1 MRQTVV
7 RVTQNLAFNNR
18 SVLCLKIFPLSSPG
32 TAPTRGFPGLRNQ
45 TTYTGRPGIHGD
57 NTTGAPG
64 LHTTKSEDG
73 FPGVASPA
81 VTPRSQPLSSG
92 YCDCLIL
99 LCRLNYLL
107 DCIMSPWTAWSGC
120 SVTCGLG
127 SLFRRACFTRACPVH
142 GHWSAWTEWSE
153 CDALCGGGVRQ
164 RSRTCSAPP
173 PKNGGRECEG
183 MTRQSQTCNIQ
194 PLHGG
199 WSLWSRWSP
208 CSSDCDS
215 GVQTRERLCSSPTP
229 QHRGSNCSGPHIQ
242 TKDCNSHPCSGWFI
256 PYLDCGWSSWTQ
268 WSACTRTCDVGIRRR
283 YRSGTDPPPAFG
295 GRPCKGER
303 VGVDTCSVE
312 PCLGIREPWSSW
324 SECSVTCGEGYRTR
338 TRGPIRTHGT
348 AQQFSAFDGAWSRW
362 SDWTDCSKSCG
373 GGIQSR
379 RRLCDSP
386 SPEGAGNYCEG
397 LGTEVRACNTD
408 HCPGSLEDLGS

>member
-1 MRQTVV
+1 MTSLHSQTGKEH
-7 RVTQNLAFNNR
+7 T
-18 SVLCLKIFPLSSPG
+18 VLIGCLYLFTKIAVIPYSNFIFP
-32 TAPTRGFPGLRNQ
+32 FGLC
-45 TTYTGRPGIHGD
+45 I
-57 NTTGAPG
+57 
-64 LHTTKSEDG
+64 S
-73 FPGVASPA
+73 
-81 VTPRSQPLSSG
+81 
-92 YCDCLIL
+92 
-99 LCRLNYLL
+99 YLL
-107 DCIMSPWTAWSGC
+107 FCSSAVDCIMSPWTAWSGC

-127 SLFRRACFTRACPVH
+127 SLFRQRDILRDALRLLDTVFLLPVH

-173 PKNGGRECEG
+173 PKNGGRDCEG

-194 PLHGG
+194 PCTNETG
-199 WSLWSRWSP
+199 WSLWSHWSR

-229 QHRGSNCSGPHIQ
+229 QHGGSNCSGPHIQ
-242 TKDCNSHPCSGWFI
+242 TKDCNSHPCSV
-256 PYLDCGWSSWTQ
+256 DCGWSSWTQ
-268 WSACTRTCDVGIRRR
+268 WSTCTRTCDVGIRRR
-283 YRSGTDPPPAFG
+283 YRSGTDPPPASG

-303 VGVDTCSVE
+303 VSADTCSVE
-312 PCLGIREPWSSW
+312 PCLGENNHITDGVKVMWNGCVGKVKDTGVVMCLKV
-324 SECSVTCGEGYRTR
+324 SENRGARGRSALNFLFCNGLSVV
-338 TRGPIRTHGT
+338 
-348 AQQFSAFDGAWSRW
+348 DGAWSRW

-386 SPEGAGNYCEG
+386 SPEGAGSYCEG

-408 HCPGSLEDLGS
+408 HCPGSLEELGS

>member
-1 MRQTVV
+1 ILFSHLQAT
-7 RVTQNLAFNNR
+7 
-18 SVLCLKIFPLSSPG
+18 
-32 TAPTRGFPGLRNQ
+32 
-45 TTYTGRPGIHGD
+45 
-57 NTTGAPG
+57 
-64 LHTTKSEDG
+64 HTHPFSSEDPING
-73 FPGVASPA
+73 CCYSLYCNTDSKENGLCISYLLLCSPA
-81 VTPRSQPLSSG
+81 V
-92 YCDCLIL
+92 
-99 LCRLNYLL
+99 

-127 SLFRRACFTRACPVH
+127 SLFRQRDILRDALPGGSCGGGSRLLDTVFLLPVH

-194 PLHGG
+194 P
-199 WSLWSRWSP
+199 
-208 CSSDCDS
+208 
-215 GVQTRERLCSSPTP
+215 
-229 QHRGSNCSGPHIQ
+229 
-242 TKDCNSHPCSGWFI
+242 
-256 PYLDCGWSSWTQ
+256 
-268 WSACTRTCDVGIRRR
+268 CT
-283 YRSGTDPPPAFG
+283 
-295 GRPCKGER
+295 
-303 VGVDTCSVE
+303 
-312 PCLGIREPWSSW
+312 L
-324 SECSVTCGEGYRTR
+324 
-338 TRGPIRTHGT
+338 
-348 AQQFSAFDGAWSRW
+348 RW